1 MWFVAGRAPSL
12 PFHIQAL
19 PPSPFC
25 FPPLPLPSTFLK
37 IPRPPLC
44 CGSSSCRVSAMAR
57 RGRYDDPIESS
68 EGEWEE
74 PDYDGE
80 WTASDSEEV
89 EEEEDDHATHSI
101 DTSSSFMRLRTQ
113 EMEYRNLVK
122 QVEQLLEPEEIA
134 ILQNN
139 EAPVLNK
146 ISTPKWSPIHTLAAS
161 GQIAFMDKL
170 LELDDASVDAVD
182 KDGFTALHKAVIA
195 KKEAVISHLLRAG
208 ANPHVRDEDGATLL
222 HYAVQVGAMQTV
234 KLLIKYKVDINIADD
249 DGWTPLH
256 VAIQSRCRDI
266 AKVLLVNG
274 ADKTRRTKDGK
285 TALDLSLCY
294 GREFKSY
301 ELAKLLKLVPA
312 DGVNRDP

>member
-1 MWFVAGRAPSL
+1 MMWFVAGRAPSL

-25 FPPLPLPSTFLK
+25 FSPLPLPSTFLK

-122 QVEQLLEPEEIA
+122 RTLLA
-134 ILQNN
+134 FF
-139 EAPVLNK
+139 
-146 ISTPKWSPIHTLAAS
+146 PKWSPIHTLAAS

-170 LELDDASVDAVD
+170 LELDDASIDAVD